1 MTDILI
7 RNVDDDVIARID
19 SEAQG
24 LGLSR
29 SEYLRQGLR
38 TLAYPRGRTTRADLK
53 RFSELASDLLDED
66 VMAKAWD

>member
-19 SEAQG
+19 SEAER
-24 LGLSR
+24 LGVSR
-29 SEYLRQGLR
+29 SEFLRQALR
-38 TLAYPRGRTTRADLK
+38 AISSPRGRTTRADLD
-53 RFSELASDLLDED
+53 RFSHLAADLLDDD